1 MGNVEKAVLL
11 AEESVALD
19 RKTGNTIH
27 LPMSL
32 DSLGYVYQALGE
44 WEKSRKYYD
53 EAFNI
58 AQKLNDFQAIGFSY
72 GHLGYFHLD
81 KGEFTKAREFYK
93 KAYEVCE
100 KAGTKLFQAWCS
112 HAIIWTS
119 IELGEIEKIE
129 NQIDRLHSVALEL
142 KDKELIANA
151 DRLRAMLF
159 RVQKKWEE
167 SIEYFE
173 KSLQQFEVLNAGRWN
188 VYWLAKFVLYE
199 YARVYLER
207 DQPGDREKAHNLLNQ
222 ALEIFQ
228 KMGAKKDIEKIIA
241 TKKLL
246 TA

>member
-1 MGNVEKAVLL
+1 
-11 AEESVALD
+11 
-19 RKTGNTIH
+19 
-27 LPMSL
+27 
-32 DSLGYVYQALGE
+32 
-44 WEKSRKYYD
+44 
-53 EAFNI
+53 
-58 AQKLNDFQAIGFSY
+58 LNDFQAIGFSY
-72 GHLGYFHLD
+72 GYLGGFHLV

-100 KAGTKLFQAWCS
+100 KAGTKYFQAWCS

-119 IELGEIEKIE
+119 IELGEIEQIG
-129 NQIDRLHSVALEL
+129 NQIDSLHSFALEL

-167 SIEYFE
+167 SIEFFE
-173 KSLQQFEVLNAGRWN
+173 KSLQQFEILNARRWN
-188 VYWLAKFVLYE
+188 VYWFAKFVLYE

-207 DQPGDREKAHNLLNQ
+207 DQEGDREKAHTLLNQ

-228 KMGAKKDIEKIIA
+228 KLGAKKDIEKIIA